1 MSLLPYQPAL
11 KATARRLRNC
21 MTDAER
27 RLWFRL
33 RRGQIA
39 GVCFYRQKPLG
50 PFIVDFYVPA
60 ASVVIEIDGGQHFT
74 LQHHAADRRRDIY
87 LRQLGLRV
95 IRFDNRQVLLETD
108 AVVETIY
115 AAVCKHGQIP
125 PVLPFTKG
133 GTF

>member
-11 KATARRLRNC
+11 KATARRLRNY

-27 RLWFRL
+27 RLSFRL
-33 RRGQIA
+33 RRRQIA

-50 PFIVDFYVPA
+50 PFIVDFYAPA
-60 ASVVIEIDGGQHFT
+60 AKLVTEVNGGQHFT
-74 LQHHAADRRRDIY
+74 LQHHAADRQRDIY

-95 IRFDNRQVLLETD
+95 MRFDNRQVLLETD
-108 AVVETIY
+108 AVVEATY
-115 AAVCKHGQIP
+115 TAVCTHGQIP
-125 PVLPFTKG
+125 PVLPFAKG